1 MRTVFSRPLFTAF
14 LLLFLAASATVPI
27 HNTLLAEQKKIILQ
41 HADIIEG
48 GQGDGEPY
56 HSVIGNVEFQDG
68 SMTLRCDRAT
78 SYDREHKIVL
88 SGNIVITDDTFAV
101 YGDSGIYFTDKEA
114 GEINGNVRGR
124 MLDNSLFGKSRR
136 AVINKA
142 KSQLWL
148 YDDAIAW
155 HQQQQ
160 ISGDIILIHF
170 TTGSGSSKTQNIDE
184 IQVHNNAFFAA
195 ADTLSRTPVV
205 YDQFSGKKMIIRL
218 KEGKKIA
225 GITLS
230 GQAESLYHLYNE
242 KRQPSGINY
251 SSGDMIRMFFSDG
264 VLGSV
269 KVSGNVEGKQYPESF
284 RGNKKINLSKFAWR
298 DRENPFREQ
307 KSLP

>member
-14 LLLFLAASATVPI
+14 LLLILAASAAVPVY
-27 HNTLLAEQKKIILQ
+27 NTLLAEQKKIILQ

-48 GQGDGEPY
+48 SESDGASY

-68 SMTLRCDRAT
+68 AMTLRCDRAT
-78 SYDREHKIVL
+78 SYEREHKIVL
-88 SGNIVITDDTFAV
+88 SGNIIITDNTLAV
-101 YGDSGIYFTDKEA
+101 YGDSGIYFTDKQA
-114 GEINGNVRGR
+114 GEINGNVRGK

-142 KSQLWL
+142 KGQLWL

-170 TTGSGSSKTQNIDE
+170 MESGNSKKQNIDE
-184 IQVHNNAFFAA
+184 IQVHNNAFFAS
-195 ADTLSRTPVV
+195 ADTLSRSPVV
-205 YDQFSGKKMIIRL
+205 YDQFSGKKMVIRL

-242 KRQPSGINY
+242 QRQPSGINY

-264 VLGSV
+264 ILGSV
-269 KVSGNVEGKQYPESF
+269 KVTGNVEGKQYPESF
-284 RGNKKINLSKFAWR
+284 RGNAKINLSKFAWR
-298 DRENPFREQ
+298 ERENPFREQ